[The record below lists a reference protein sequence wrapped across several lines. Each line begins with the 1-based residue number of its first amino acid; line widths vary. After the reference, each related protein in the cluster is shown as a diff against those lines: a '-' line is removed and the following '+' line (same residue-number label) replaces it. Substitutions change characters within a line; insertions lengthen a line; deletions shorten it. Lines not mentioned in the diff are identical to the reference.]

1 VRIGAAHSRVGLR
14 STSASLRLYRLILII
29 CIIWLCDVP
38 LIDVVPSL
46 LSAEEKDEA
55 ESASFHHLKND
66 LNGGK
71 MTKEPRSLFKL
82 GQIYSSLLFLSS
94 FHVALVTRYLVN

>member
-29 CIIWLCDVP
+29 CIIWLCDLP
-38 LIDVVPSL
+38 LIDVVPSV
-46 LSAEEKDEA
+46 LSAEEKDDEA

-66 LNGGK
+66 LNGEK
-71 MTKEPRSLFKL
+71 
-82 GQIYSSLLFLSS
+82 
-94 FHVALVTRYLVN
+94 